1 MQYIRD
7 QVQYAESKI
16 VGLLYSGRVPTGVL
30 GYGRPNRDFGA
41 VRLLSDS
48 QVIPFDLS
56 DT

>member
-7 QVQYAESKI
+7 QVQYAKSKI
-16 VGLLYSGRVPTGVL
+16 VALLYSGRVPTGVL